1 MVSHMRIVLIV
12 FLMQIIANNNNSNNY
27 RIFGLNILRI
37 IQVTVSAW
45 PLEAELEA

>member
-1 MVSHMRIVLIV
+1 MVSHMRIVLIL
-12 FLMQIIANNNNSNNY
+12 FLMRIIANNNNSNNY
-27 RIFGLNILRI
+27 RIFGLNILHI